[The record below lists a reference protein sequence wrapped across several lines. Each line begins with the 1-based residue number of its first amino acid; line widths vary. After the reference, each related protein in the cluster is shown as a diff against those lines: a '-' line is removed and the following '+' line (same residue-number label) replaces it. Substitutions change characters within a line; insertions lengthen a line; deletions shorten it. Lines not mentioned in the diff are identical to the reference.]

1 MLRIR
6 YWTFVDPCLLDS
18 ILTFNTHPGEDTL
31 ERTVCS
37 FDRCSAVMSTGEEWN
52 NYLAL
57 KVISVSLNPFIGLS
71 AMTGDITD
79 AH

>member
-1 MLRIR
+1 MR
-6 YWTFVDPCLLDS
+6 
-18 ILTFNTHPGEDTL
+18 
-31 ERTVCS
+31 S
-37 FDRCSAVMSTGEEWN
+37 FDTCLALMSTGEEWN
-52 NYLAL
+52 NCLAL